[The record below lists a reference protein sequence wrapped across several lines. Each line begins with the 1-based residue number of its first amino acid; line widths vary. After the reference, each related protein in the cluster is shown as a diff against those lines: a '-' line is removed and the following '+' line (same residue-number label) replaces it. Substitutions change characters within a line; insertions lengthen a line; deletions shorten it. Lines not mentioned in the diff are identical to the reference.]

1 MSNKNKKKI
10 ITAGLNSVMIAS
22 SIVAPLSNS
31 KAQDE
36 EKSNDSL
43 KFKLINNDTGG
54 NFSPTDSM
62 KIEVYSDS
70 SKKYV
75 LDGDIITENG
85 YLEFKSK
92 SSMPENKEY
101 LFKVL
106 SDEFDDFEGK
116 ASFSNGSYEIKL
128 SPKKDDKPSSNK
140 SSDDD
145 LEQIKED
152 AIKTLI
158 SQGITS
164 PLFLDKIRNANT
176 KDGVYSLTN
185 ALIKSHNESKAKE
198 DELKIS
204 SDDLSKI
211 LNFLN
216 DLDLSNQ
223 ELEVKND
230 IKKAKNIISSSNGTF
245 NKENRRTIANA
256 FNNVDRD
263 KIKREDVKKISF
275 FNDLIKLFN
284 VDDLTLN
291 ERSKPA
297 KIAFNFLKN
306 TENGELLD
314 INNNDISFF
323 NEKGEKLDLSLNN
336 NVLED
341 FKGLDFQDKIKIKIK
356 RDGFFEY
363 TKDINLSK
371 DLKEEKIVLKE
382 IPEVN
387 INAKN
392 VDKIYGDN
400 DFSLSEYLDYPND
413 YNGKIS
419 YEIVSGNEYAELNGD
434 NVKIRKPGKAIVKY
448 IAEKTDKYKES
459 SGSFEIN
466 VAKRDLGVIEAKDIE
481 WENLEKIYD
490 GKSNFIIKGNLRE
503 SVGLVN
509 GDSFEI
515 NAEIDTEDK
524 NIGKKKSD
532 INKVKINNNID
543 DYYTYEINKKGP
555 IINITPLNVELGLSP
570 ITVEYGKDD
579 WNSIK
584 RNRKPKDLS
593 LTDLINI
600 NSSMED
606 DLKDE
611 FNKLNLDKN
620 LSISFKKD
628 KFNVGEVKNGY
639 EINIKNKNI
648 GNFVFD
654 IKDLTQS
661 VNVTSSSYKRDEI
674 LDNIIVDEEN
684 SENIFTNNNQLY
696 AAPGSKITF
705 KVKDNQLYDKVNVKP
720 IDAGDE
726 TKYSDNLIVPMDK
739 ENGYLESYAYLSRS
753 DSENTKTNEVL
764 MKDKEIEIDSDAP
777 TVNFKDG
784 LSGYGFFNKKDS
796 VKFNNDDETL
806 KFTKK
811 HSKEGYKINVD
822 INDEKSG
829 VKNKEYSIVK
839 VNNDKEASNLL
850 KNIKTNTDFKWN
862 KLHKD
867 SVKISGTKD
876 GYYLI
881 LIKTSDNLGN
891 ESIYASNGVAIDIT
905 APRISIEGFKDKLY
919 TKNIDYKLTVAD
931 KSDNNEA
938 YTGINKVKVNVYDG
952 LHLIN
957 SYEENTNT
965 FVKEKDDLY
974 KNKYNGDV
982 DTFEEFKKLSEP
994 VEINGHINANSNN
1007 IRFEVE
1013 VEDNAGNVVS
1023 KKILQHIRIDKT
1035 DAKIYGSFDDNNPR
1049 NEKYFNKDRVLD
1061 LKIIERNYIEDNL
1074 FFNIGIDGVNKEY
1087 SLEDLKNGL
1096 AKGVEIVEDNDDSE
1110 KNSKEHEFTDERTN
1124 SYKILFGGKNKDN
1137 TIDYDLDVYY
1147 VDNGKKIPIS
1157 FDSNQTASKHFTIDE
1172 IAPILNVE
1180 FYNENDKK
1188 ENMGEDEK
1196 TPFYTQGSIK
1206 PKLIVKEK
1214 NFDKKDVELYL
1225 SSKDSIG
1232 KNQNDAYDVENIL
1245 EANKKEWTKSED
1257 MNYFFLNPFEKD
1269 SNYGLAME
1277 YTDLAGNKA
1286 QMYNFR
1292 YFTIDKNSPDAK
1304 IKAIYDGKEV
1314 DYTNIVSKAQ
1324 ARGAIKNFIFNLFG
1338 KNNIR
1343 FKNESYDETSGIKN
1357 VKYYIEYVNNDS
1369 KNYESVSDLEK
1380 LDWKDLG
1387 DNDTVVVRAD
1397 LAGILY
1403 ERIED
1408 KAGNITYISSNGA
1421 FVRDSKNPSK
1431 PEIEISNGIK
1441 KIYNEDVLFNIK
1453 AFDPDNGGRGVYSG
1467 IRYLSYIVRDNLTGK
1482 VTQKDTLVDFKTY
1495 DDSRQQSITK
1505 NIKIDSSKSNSN
1517 DLSLEVYVEDY
1528 AGNSSSSSKNFSI
1541 DSTKPTINVN
1551 FDNSNVRNGKYFNTT
1566 REAIISINE
1575 RNFVEEN
1582 TKMVLNINGS
1592 NKEFSFSDIRNGKAK
1607 QYGIELASVSDS
1619 QRNETSH
1626 TDNRVISYKILFGIG
1641 ENIDYEY
1648 DNISIKTIDE
1658 AGNISKENSDIKDF
1672 IVDKIVPS
1680 INVSYYNGKDVTN
1693 NVTTNKDIPLYSQTS
1708 ITPTVTINDK
1718 RFRREAV
1725 RATLEQFDGKGR
1737 KLNRYRSLSSLNN
1750 GSWINNGDNYKFS
1763 MPSFDNDG
1771 IYGLSLSY
1779 EDLAGN
1785 KAKVYDT
1792 RYFSV
1797 DKTAPNGS
1805 IGVFDNK
1812 THTNYN
1818 TLSETARFKHISNRN
1833 VTLSQTANDDVSGI
1847 ASVSYYIYRPDL
1859 NARGDFHVLDIN
1871 ELRNVPWTNWRSEIN
1886 LSGDEQVVVYQ
1897 RIMDRAGNITYK
1909 NTQGAIIIDKTAPFN
1924 PNISIN
1930 KADNKYDIHNKNV
1943 PINID
1948 VKDNIVNNSYSGLK
1962 RVTIEIYNGRNKTQ
1976 SQTFN
1981 VSNIENRQR
1990 SFNTGFTIDSKSNN
2004 SNNVKVRVI
2013 VEDNAGNIANSEK
2026 TLAIDITPP
2035 KIEVIYDVEASANK
2049 KYYNKGRVATIKIYE
2064 RNFDPSL
2071 FNLKITGAKAD
2082 VGRWQLGNQMGVS
2095 DNNLNVLKVH
2105 FREDGEY
2112 NFTFDLIDKAGN
2124 KANYNKTDNFIVDQ
2138 TKPTIDL
2145 QFDKSLVNG
2154 KYINSTRIGTI
2165 TVKEINF
2172 DAKDF
2177 ESKINA
2183 TLNGQG
2189 IKSPSISGWSNNG
2202 NVHKANITF
2211 SDDGDYKGVLN
2222 YKDLAGNDAKEVKI
2236 DEFTVDKKAPK
2247 INFEKVE
2254 NKMSYRDKIK
2264 PEIILEDENYDKD
2277 SIDIRLIGKRHKE
2290 VKINGSYISEGNK
2303 KGRIIVDNFP
2313 IDKKIDDI
2321 YTLKVSNKDKA
2332 ENKTEKEVQF
2342 SVNRFGSN
2350 YYYSKNTNKFLKKF
2364 YNNKEEDLEIFEVNP
2379 DELKEQSITINY
2391 NGTSKKL
2398 NKKTYR
2404 VDKNEKDG
2412 WNEYKYIIN
2421 ADNFKKEGVYEVFV
2435 NSKDQAG
2442 NVQSNKIK
2450 ESPARFVVDKTNPS
2464 GVITGIENNTVYDDL
2479 ARNIVI
2485 KAEDNN
2491 ELEKVSLLVDGNVV
2505 ATFNK
2510 KEIKNNNGNLPYTL
2524 KEKARWQKIKAVMK
2538 DSAGN
2543 VSETDELEVLISSN
2557 TFTRLINNKKVIFGG
2572 LAFLVGLLSLI
2583 FFLIKRRKKDK
2594 DER

>member
-1 MSNKNKKKI
+1 MSNRNKKKI

-43 KFKLINNDTGG
+43 KFKLINNDTGF

-62 KIEVYSDS
+62 KVEVYSDS

-116 ASFSNGSYEIKL
+116 ASFSNSSYEIKL

-140 SSDDD
+140 SNDDN
-145 LEQIKED
+145 LKQVKEE
-152 AIKTLI
+152 AVKTLI

-204 SDDLSKI
+204 SDDLTKM
-211 LNFLN
+211 LKFLN

-223 ELEVKND
+223 ESEVKNN
-230 IKKAKNIISSSNGTF
+230 IEKAKNIISSSKGVF
-245 NKENRRTIANA
+245 DKENRSIIANA
-256 FNNVDRD
+256 FNNIDRD
-263 KIKREDVKKISF
+263 RIKREDVKKISF
-275 FNDLIKLFN
+275 LNDLIKLFN
-284 VDDLTLN
+284 VDDLSLN

-297 KIAFNFLKN
+297 KITFNFFKN
-306 TENGELLD
+306 TEDGEIVD

-323 NEKGEKLDLSLNN
+323 NEKDEKLDLSLNN
-336 NVLED
+336 NVLKD
-341 FKGLDFQDKIKIKIK
+341 FKDLDFQDKIKIKIK
-356 RDGFFEY
+356 KDGFFECV
-363 TKDINLSK
+363 KDINLSK
-371 DLKEEKIVLKE
+371 DPKEEKIVLKE

-387 INAKN
+387 INVKN
-392 VDKIYGDN
+392 VNKIYGDD

-413 YNGKIS
+413 YKGKIS
-419 YEIVSGNEYAELNGD
+419 YEIVNGNEYVELNGD
-434 NVKIRKPGKAIVKY
+434 KVKVRKPGKTIIKY

-466 VAKRDLGVIEAKDIE
+466 IAKRDLGVIEAKDIE
-481 WENLEKIYD
+481 WENLKKIYD
-490 GKSNFIIKGNLRE
+490 GKSDFTIKGKIKE
-503 SVGLVN
+503 SVGLVKD
-509 GDSFEI
+509 DSFDI
-515 NAEIDTEDK
+515 SAEIDTEDK
-524 NIGKKKSD
+524 DVGKKKSV
-532 INKVKINNNID
+532 INKVEINNNID

-555 IINITPLNVELGLSP
+555 IINIAPLNIELGLSP
-570 ITVEYGKDD
+570 ITVEYGKND
-579 WNSIK
+579 WKNIK

-593 LTDLINI
+593 LTDLLSI
-600 NSSMED
+600 NSSLES

-611 FNKLNLDKN
+611 FNELNLDKN

-648 GNFVFD
+648 GNFTFD

-661 VNVTSSSYKRDEI
+661 VKIVSSSYKRDEI
-674 LDNIIVDEEN
+674 LNNIMVDKEN
-684 SENIFTNNNQLY
+684 SENIFINKDQLY

-705 KVKDNQLYDKVNVKP
+705 KLKDNQLYDKVNLKSVGAK
-720 IDAGDE
+720 DGE
-726 TKYSDNLIVPMDK
+726 EYSDHLIVPMDK
-739 ENGYLESYAYLSRS
+739 EDGYLDSYVYLSRN
-753 DSENTKTNEVL
+753 DSIETRTNEVL
-764 MKDKEIEIDSDAP
+764 MRDKEIEIDSDAP
-777 TVNFKDG
+777 TVKFKDG

-796 VKFNNDDETL
+796 IKFTNDDEIL
-806 KFTKK
+806 KFTKR
-811 HSKEGYKINVD
+811 HSKEGYTINIDV
-822 INDEKSG
+822 NDEKSG

-839 VNNDKEASNLL
+839 VNSDKEASDLL
-850 KNIKTNTDFKWN
+850 KNIKSNTDIKWN
-862 KLHKD
+862 KLYKD
-867 SVKISGTKD
+867 NIKISGTKD

-905 APRISIEGFKDKLY
+905 APRISIEGFEDKLY

-994 VEINGHINANSNN
+994 VEINGHISANSNN

-1023 KKILQHIRIDKT
+1023 KKILKHIRIDKT
-1035 DAKIYGSFDDNNPR
+1035 DAKVYGSFDNNNAR
-1049 NEKYFNKDRVLD
+1049 NEKYFNKDRVLN

-1074 FFNIGIDGVNKEY
+1074 FFDIGINGKNKEY
-1087 SLEDLKNGL
+1087 SLADLKNGL

-1110 KNSKEHEFTDERTN
+1110 KTSKEHEFTDDRTN

-1137 TIDYDLDVYY
+1137 TIDYDLDIYY
-1147 VDNGKKIPIS
+1147 MDNGKKIPIS
-1157 FDSNQTASKHFTIDE
+1157 FDSSQIASKHFTIDE
-1172 IAPILNVE
+1172 IAPILNIE
-1180 FYNENDKK
+1180 FYNEKDKK
-1188 ENMGEDEK
+1188 ENIGENKK
-1196 TPFYTQGSIK
+1196 TPFYTQSFIK
-1206 PKLIVKEK
+1206 PKLMIKEK
-1214 NFDKKDVELYL
+1214 NFDKKDVELHL
-1225 SSKDSIG
+1225 SSKDSSG
-1232 KNQNDAYDVENIL
+1232 KIRNDAYNIENIL
-1245 EANKKEWTKSED
+1245 EANKREWTKSED
-1257 MNYFFLNPFEKD
+1257 LNYFFLNPFEKD
-1269 SNYGLAME
+1269 SNYGLSME

-1286 QMYNFR
+1286 EIFNFR

-1304 IKAIYDGKEV
+1304 IKAIYEGKEV
-1314 DYTNIVSKAQ
+1314 DYTNMINKAQ
-1324 ARGAIKNFIFNLFG
+1324 ARGAVKNFIFNLFG
-1338 KNNIR
+1338 KNDIR

-1357 VKYYIEYVNNDS
+1357 IKYYIEYINNDS
-1369 KNYESVSDLEK
+1369 KNYESVADLEN
-1380 LDWKDLG
+1380 LGWKDLG

-1397 LAGILY
+1397 LAGVLY

-1431 PEIEISNGIK
+1431 PKIEISDGVK
-1441 KIYNEDVLFNIK
+1441 KIYNEDVSFNIK
-1453 AFDPDNGGRGVYSG
+1453 ATDPDNGGKGVYSG

-1482 VTQKDTLVDFKTY
+1482 ITQKDTLVDFKTY
-1495 DDSRQQSITK
+1495 NKSRKQAIIK
-1505 NIKIDSSKSNSN
+1505 NISIDSSKSNSN

-1528 AGNSSSSSKNFSI
+1528 AGNSSYSSKDFSI
-1541 DSTKPTINVN
+1541 DSTKPTIKAI
-1551 FDNSNVRNGKYFNTT
+1551 FDNSNVKNGKYFNTT
-1566 REAIISINE
+1566 REAIVNINE

-1582 TKMVLNINGS
+1582 TKMALNINGS
-1592 NKEFSFSDIRNGKAK
+1592 NKEFSFSDIRDGKAK
-1607 QYGIELASVSDS
+1607 QYGIELISVSDS
-1619 QRNETSH
+1619 QRNENSY
-1626 TDNRVISYKILFGIG
+1626 TDGRLISYRILFGIG

-1648 DNISIKTIDE
+1648 GNISINTIDK
-1658 AGNISKENSDIKDF
+1658 AGNISKENGDIKDF
-1672 IVDKIVPS
+1672 VVDKIIPS

-1693 NVTTNKDIPLYSQTS
+1693 NVTTNRNIPLYSQTS

-1725 RATLEQFDGKGR
+1725 GAILEQFDGKGR

-1763 MPSFDNDG
+1763 MPSFDDDG
-1771 IYGLSLSY
+1771 IYGLLLSY

-1785 KAKVYDT
+1785 KAKVYDA

-1797 DKTAPNGS
+1797 DKTAPSGS

-1818 TLSETARFKHISNRN
+1818 ALSETARFKHISNRN
-1833 VTLSQTANDDVSGI
+1833 VTLSQTADDDISGI
-1847 ASVSYYIYRPDL
+1847 ASVSYYIYKPDL
-1859 NARGDFHVLDIN
+1859 NARGDFHILSIN
-1871 ELRNVPWTNWRSEIN
+1871 ELRNVPWTNWKSDIN
-1886 LSGDEQVVVYQ
+1886 LSSDEQVVVYQ

-1909 NTQGAIIIDKTAPFN
+1909 NTQGAIIIDKNAPFN

-1930 KADNKYDIHNKNV
+1930 KADNKYNIHNKNV

-1976 SQTFN
+1976 SQIFN

-1990 SFNTGFTIDSKSNN
+1990 VFNTGFTIDSKLNN
-2004 SNNVKVRVI
+2004 SNNIKVRVI

-2026 TLAIDITPP
+2026 ILAIDITPP

-2049 KYYNKGRVATIKIYE
+2049 KYYNKGRVATIKVYE

-2082 VGRWQLGNQMGVS
+2082 IGRWQLGNQMGVS

-2124 KANYNKTDNFIVDQ
+2124 KTNYNKTDNFIVDQ

-2154 KYINSTRIGTI
+2154 KYINSTRVGTI
-2165 TVKEINF
+2165 TVKEVNF

-2177 ESKINA
+2177 ESKISA
-2183 TLNGQG
+2183 TLNSQG
-2189 IKSPSISGWSNNG
+2189 IKSPSISSWSNNG
-2202 NVHKANITF
+2202 NIHKANITF

-2222 YKDLAGNDAKEVKI
+2222 YKDLAGNNANEVKI
-2236 DEFTVDKKAPK
+2236 NEFTVDKKAPK

-2264 PEIILEDENYDKD
+2264 PEIVLEDENYDKD

-2290 VKINGSYISEGNK
+2290 VKINGSYISGGSK
-2303 KGRIIVDNFP
+2303 KGKIVVDNFP

-2350 YYYSKNTNKFLKKF
+2350 YYYSKNTSKFLKKF
-2364 YNNKEEDLEIFEVNP
+2364 YNKKEEDLEIFEINP

-2391 NGTSKKL
+2391 NGASKKL
-2398 NKKTYR
+2398 NKKAYR
-2404 VDKNEKDG
+2404 IDKNEKDG
-2412 WNEYKYIIN
+2412 WNEYKYTIN
-2421 ADNFKKEGVYEVFV
+2421 ADNFKKEGVYEIFV

-2450 ESPARFVVDKTNPS
+2450 ESPARFVIDKTNPS
-2464 GVITGIENNTVYDDL
+2464 GVITGVENNTVYDDL
-2479 ARNIVI
+2479 SRNIVI

-2510 KEIKNNNGNLPYTL
+2510 KEIKNNNGNLPCTL
-2524 KEKARWQKIKAVMK
+2524 KEKGRWQKVKAVMK

-2543 VSETDELEVLISSN
+2543 VSETDELKVLISSN
-2557 TFTRLINNKKVIFGG
+2557 TFTRLINNKKIIFGG
-2572 LAFLVGLLSLI
+2572 LAFLIGLLSLI

-2594 DER
+2594 DE

>member
-43 KFKLINNDTGG
+43 KFKLINNDTGF

-62 KIEVYSDS
+62 KVEVYSDS

-116 ASFSNGSYEIKL
+116 ASFSNSSYEIKL

-140 SSDDD
+140 SNDDN
-145 LEQIKED
+145 LKQVKEE
-152 AIKTLI
+152 AVKTLI

-204 SDDLSKI
+204 SDDLTKI
-211 LNFLN
+211 LKFLN

-223 ELEVKND
+223 ESEVKNN
-230 IKKAKNIISSSNGTF
+230 IEKAKNIISSSKGVF
-245 NKENRRTIANA
+245 DKENRSIIANA
-256 FNNVDRD
+256 FNNIDRD
-263 KIKREDVKKISF
+263 RIKREDVKKISF
-275 FNDLIKLFN
+275 LNDLIKLFN
-284 VDDLTLN
+284 VDDLSLN

-297 KIAFNFLKN
+297 KITFNFFKN
-306 TENGELLD
+306 TEDGEIVD

-323 NEKGEKLDLSLNN
+323 NEKDEKLDLSLDN
-336 NVLED
+336 NVLKD
-341 FKGLDFQDKIKIKIK
+341 FKGLDFQDKVKIKIK
-356 RDGFFEY
+356 KDGFFECV
-363 TKDINLSK
+363 KDINLSK
-371 DLKEEKIVLKE
+371 DPKEEKIVLKE

-387 INAKN
+387 INVKN
-392 VDKIYGDN
+392 VNKIYGDD

-413 YNGKIS
+413 YKGKIS
-419 YEIVSGNEYAELNGD
+419 YEIVNGNEYVELNGD
-434 NVKIRKPGKAIVKY
+434 KVKVRKPGKAIIKY

-466 VAKRDLGVIEAKDIE
+466 IAKRDLGVIEAKDIE
-481 WENLEKIYD
+481 WENLKKIYD
-490 GKSNFIIKGNLRE
+490 GKSDFTIKGKIKE
-503 SVGLVN
+503 SVGLVKD
-509 GDSFEI
+509 DSFNI
-515 NAEIDTEDK
+515 SAEIDTKDK
-524 NIGKKKSD
+524 DVGKKKSV
-532 INKVKINNNID
+532 INKVEINNNID

-555 IINITPLNVELGLSP
+555 MINIAPLNIELGLSP
-570 ITVEYGKDD
+570 ITVEYGKND
-579 WNSIK
+579 WKNIK

-593 LTDLINI
+593 LTDLLNI
-600 NSSMED
+600 NSSLES

-611 FNKLNLDKN
+611 FNELNLDKN

-648 GNFVFD
+648 GNFTFN

-661 VNVTSSSYKRDEI
+661 VKVVSSSYKRDEI
-674 LDNIIVDEEN
+674 LNNIMVDEEN
-684 SENIFTNNNQLY
+684 SENIFINKDQLY

-705 KVKDNQLYDKVNVKP
+705 KLKDNQLYDKVNLKSVGAK
-720 IDAGDE
+720 DGE
-726 TKYSDNLIVPMDK
+726 EYSDHLIVPMDK
-739 ENGYLESYAYLSRS
+739 EDGYLDSYVYLSRN
-753 DSENTKTNEVL
+753 DSIETRTNEVL
-764 MKDKEIEIDSDAP
+764 MRDKEIEIDSDAP
-777 TVNFKDG
+777 TVKFKDG

-796 VKFNNDDETL
+796 IKFTSDDEIL
-806 KFTKK
+806 KFTKR
-811 HSKEGYKINVD
+811 HSKEGYTINIDV
-822 INDEKSG
+822 NDEKSG
-829 VKNKEYSIVK
+829 VKDKEYSIVK
-839 VNNDKEASNLL
+839 VNSDKEAGDLL
-850 KNIKTNTDFKWN
+850 KNIKSNTDIKWN
-862 KLHKD
+862 RLYKD
-867 SVKISGTKD
+867 NIKISGTKD

-905 APRISIEGFKDKLY
+905 EPRISIEGFEDKLY

-994 VEINGHINANSNN
+994 VEINGHISANSNN

-1023 KKILQHIRIDKT
+1023 KKILKHIRIDKT
-1035 DAKIYGSFDDNNPR
+1035 DAKVYGSFDNNNAR
-1049 NEKYFNKDRVLD
+1049 NEKYFNKDRVLN

-1074 FFNIGIDGVNKEY
+1074 FFDIGINGKNKEY
-1087 SLEDLKNGL
+1087 SLADLKNGL

-1110 KNSKEHEFTDERTN
+1110 KTSKEHEFTDDRTN
-1124 SYKILFGGKNKDN
+1124 SYKILFGEKNKDN
-1137 TIDYDLDVYY
+1137 TIDYDLDIYY
-1147 VDNGKKIPIS
+1147 IDNGKKIPIS
-1157 FDSNQTASKHFTIDE
+1157 FDSSQIASKHFTIDE
-1172 IAPILNVE
+1172 IAPILNIE
-1180 FYNENDKK
+1180 FYNEKDKK
-1188 ENMGEDEK
+1188 ENIGENEK
-1196 TPFYTQGSIK
+1196 TPFYTQSSIK
-1206 PKLIVKEK
+1206 PKLMIKEK
-1214 NFDKKDVELYL
+1214 NFDKKNVELHL
-1225 SSKDSIG
+1225 SSKDSSG
-1232 KNQNDAYDVENIL
+1232 KIRNDAYNIENIL
-1245 EANKKEWTKSED
+1245 EANKREWTKSED
-1257 MNYFFLNPFEKD
+1257 LNYFFLNPFEKD
-1269 SNYGLAME
+1269 SNYGLSME

-1286 QMYNFR
+1286 EIFNFR

-1304 IKAIYDGKEV
+1304 IKAIYEGKEV
-1314 DYTNIVSKAQ
+1314 DYTNMINKAQ
-1324 ARGAIKNFIFNLFG
+1324 ARGAVKNFIFNLFG
-1338 KNNIR
+1338 KNDIR

-1357 VKYYIEYVNNDS
+1357 IKYYIEYINNDS
-1369 KNYESVSDLEK
+1369 KNYESVADLEN
-1380 LDWKDLG
+1380 LGWKDLG
-1387 DNDTVVVRAD
+1387 NNDTVVVRAD
-1397 LAGILY
+1397 LAGVLY

-1431 PEIEISNGIK
+1431 PKIEISDGVK
-1441 KIYNEDVLFNIK
+1441 KIYNEDVSFNIK
-1453 AFDPDNGGRGVYSG
+1453 ATDPDNGGKGVYSG

-1482 VTQKDTLVDFKTY
+1482 ITQKDTLVDFKTY
-1495 DDSRQQSITK
+1495 NESRKQAIIK
-1505 NIKIDSSKSNSN
+1505 NISIDSSKSNSN

-1528 AGNSSSSSKNFSI
+1528 AGNSSYSSKDFSI
-1541 DSTKPTINVN
+1541 DSTKPTINAI
-1551 FDNSNVRNGKYFNTT
+1551 FDNSNVKNGKYFNTT
-1566 REAIISINE
+1566 REAIININE

-1582 TKMVLNINGS
+1582 TKMALNINGS
-1592 NKEFSFSDIRNGKAK
+1592 NKEFSFSDIRDGKAK
-1607 QYGIELASVSDS
+1607 QYGIELTSVSDS
-1619 QRNETSH
+1619 QRNENSY
-1626 TDNRVISYKILFGIG
+1626 TDGRLISYRILFGIG

-1648 DNISIKTIDE
+1648 GDISINTIDK
-1658 AGNISKENSDIKDF
+1658 AGNISKENGDIKDF
-1672 IVDKIVPS
+1672 VVDKIIPS

-1693 NVTTNKDIPLYSQTS
+1693 NVTTNRNIPLYSQTS

-1725 RATLEQFDGKGR
+1725 GAILEQFDGKGR

-1750 GSWINNGDNYKFS
+1750 GSWINNGDDYKFS
-1763 MPSFDNDG
+1763 MPSFDDDG

-1785 KAKVYDT
+1785 KAKIYDT

-1797 DKTAPNGS
+1797 DKTAPSGS

-1818 TLSETARFKHISNRN
+1818 ALSETARFKHISNRN
-1833 VTLSQTANDDVSGI
+1833 VTLSQTADDDISGI
-1847 ASVSYYIYRPDL
+1847 ASVSYYIYKPDL
-1859 NARGDFHVLDIN
+1859 NARGDFHILSIN
-1871 ELRNVPWTNWRSEIN
+1871 ELRNVPWTNWKSDIN
-1886 LSGDEQVVVYQ
+1886 LSSDEQVVVYQ

-1909 NTQGAIIIDKTAPFN
+1909 NTQGAIIIDKNAPFN

-1930 KADNKYDIHNKNV
+1930 KADNKYNIHNKNV

-1976 SQTFN
+1976 SQIFN

-1990 SFNTGFTIDSKSNN
+1990 VFNTGFTIDSKLNN

-2026 TLAIDITPP
+2026 ILAIDITPP

-2049 KYYNKGRVATIKIYE
+2049 KYYNKGRVATIKVYE

-2082 VGRWQLGNQMGVS
+2082 IGRWQLGNQMGVS

-2124 KANYNKTDNFIVDQ
+2124 KTNYNKTDNFIVDQ

-2154 KYINSTRIGTI
+2154 KYINSTRVGTI
-2165 TVKEINF
+2165 TVKEVNF

-2177 ESKINA
+2177 ESKISA
-2183 TLNGQG
+2183 TLNSQG
-2189 IKSPSISGWSNNG
+2189 IKSPSISSWSNNG
-2202 NVHKANITF
+2202 NIHKANITF
-2211 SDDGDYKGVLN
+2211 SDDGNYKGVLN
-2222 YKDLAGNDAKEVKI
+2222 YKDLAGNNANEVKI
-2236 DEFTVDKKAPK
+2236 NEFTVDKKAPK

-2264 PEIILEDENYDKD
+2264 PEIVLEDENYDKD

-2290 VKINGSYISEGNK
+2290 VKINGSYISEGSK
-2303 KGRIIVDNFP
+2303 KGRIVVDNFP

-2350 YYYSKNTNKFLKKF
+2350 YYYSKNTSKFLNKF
-2364 YNNKEEDLEIFEVNP
+2364 YNKKEEDLEIFEINP

-2391 NGTSKKL
+2391 NGASKKL
-2398 NKKTYR
+2398 NKKAYR
-2404 VDKNEKDG
+2404 IDKNEKDG
-2412 WNEYKYIIN
+2412 WNEYKYTIN
-2421 ADNFKKEGVYEVFV
+2421 ADNFKKEGVYEIFV

-2450 ESPARFVVDKTNPS
+2450 ESPARFVIDKTNPS
-2464 GVITGIENNTVYDDL
+2464 GVITGVENNTVYDDL
-2479 ARNIVI
+2479 SRNIVI

-2510 KEIKNNNGNLPYTL
+2510 KEIKNNNGNLPCTL
-2524 KEKARWQKIKAVMK
+2524 KEKGRWQKVKAVMK

-2543 VSETDELEVLISSN
+2543 VSETDELKVLISSN
-2557 TFTRLINNKKVIFGG
+2557 TFTRLINNKKIIFGG
-2572 LAFLVGLLSLI
+2572 LAFLIGLLSLI

-2594 DER
+2594 DE